1 MDKSNNSPRE
11 RNDEEKG
18 IPVQEGI
25 EGGRIQILD
34 EVETSTPNPNN
45 NRLPNPSF
53 PKVPYPRRK
62 LETLLNQ
69 INDALQKQD
78 NGKSLRNNEHVKA
91 FEASYD
97 ELQKDEKEEKEE
109 TSSELIKVVE

>member
-1 MDKSNNSPRE
+1 MDA
-11 RNDEEKG
+11 
-18 IPVQEGI
+18 
-25 EGGRIQILD
+25 
-34 EVETSTPNPNN
+34 
-45 NRLPNPSF
+45 SF
-53 PKVPYPRRK
+53 RK

-109 TSSELIKVVE
+109 TSSELIKDDCVDGYVVKIFLIDVLVLMMNELKALENEWDGIKKKCLPRDVSAE